1 MGVGL
6 DVWRSIGA
14 KAKGV
19 AHAADGSPCQD
30 AFAYASLGPAL
41 AAIAV
46 ADGAGSAVFSKA
58 GADISVERAVRYL
71 RNVGDLLVADP
82 SIWPPAIRGAFEAAR
97 GSIVDYARRQGNPPS
112 EFATTL
118 QVVLLGEQACCYG
131 RVGDGG
137 GVGRVGGTLVPLAP
151 APGNGY
157 ANETRF
163 LTSAQSEPDVFFL
176 ADHVSDCA
184 VFTDGIQHLAMQLA
198 HWKPHDPFFNPL
210 FDFVRTSSDTTV
222 AADSLSELLEAER
235 FDRRTDD
242 DRALVISV
250 WTGDAA

>member
-1 MGVGL
+1 
-6 DVWRSIGA
+6 VWRSIGA

-30 AFAYASLGPAL
+30 AFAYASLGREL
-41 AAIAV
+41 TAIAV
-46 ADGAGSAVFSKA
+46 ADGAGSAVCSKA
-58 GADISVERAVRYL
+58 GAEISVERAVRYL
-71 RNVGDLLVADP
+71 RNVGDLLINDP
-82 SIWPPAIRGAFEAAR
+82 SLWRPAVRGAFEAAR
-97 GSIVDYARRQGNPPS
+97 GSIVDFARRQGNTPA

-118 QVVLLGEQACCYG
+118 QVVLLGHAACCYG

-151 APGNGY
+151 APDNGY

-163 LTSAQSEPDVFFL
+163 LTSAQSEPDVFFR

-198 HWKPHDPFFNPL
+198 QWKPHDPFFNPL
-210 FDFVRTSSDTTV
+210 FDFVRTSADATV
-222 AADSLSELLEAER
+222 AEDSLGELLETER

>member
-1 MGVGL
+1 
-6 DVWRSIGA
+6 VWRSIGA
-14 KAKGV
+14 KAKGI
-19 AHAADGSPCQD
+19 AHAVEGTPCQD
-30 AFAYASLGPAL
+30 AFTYAPLGPRL
-41 AAIAV
+41 TAIAV
-46 ADGAGSAVFSKA
+46 ADGAGSAIFSKA

-71 RNVGDLLVADP
+71 RNVGDLLVSDP
-82 SIWPPAIRGAFEAAR
+82 SIWAPAIRGAFEAAR
-97 GSIVDYARRQGNPPS
+97 GSIVDVARRQGHPPS

-118 QVVLLGEQACCYG
+118 QVVLLGHEACCYG

-137 GVGRVGGTLVPLAP
+137 GVGRVGGALVPLAR
-151 APGNGY
+151 APDNGF

-163 LTSAQSEPDVFFL
+163 LTSAYSEPDVFFRP
-176 ADHVSDCA
+176 DHVSDCA

-198 HWKPHDPFFNPL
+198 QWKPHDPFFNPL
-210 FDFVRTSSDTTV
+210 FDFVRTTPDAT
-222 AADSLSELLEAER
+222 AAEGSLSELLEAER